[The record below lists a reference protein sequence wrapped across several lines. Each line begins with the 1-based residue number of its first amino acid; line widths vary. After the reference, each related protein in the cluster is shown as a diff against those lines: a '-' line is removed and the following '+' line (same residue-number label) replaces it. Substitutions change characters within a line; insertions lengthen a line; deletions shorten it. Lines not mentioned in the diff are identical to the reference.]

1 MELQILCV
9 ASQGVCYLGQCM
21 RFFVLLAMAY
31 APWVNELFD
40 NIAELVDLDVLGGF
54 TIAAI

>member
-9 ASQGVCYLGQCM
+9 ASHGVCSMGQC
-21 RFFVLLAMAY
+21 RFFVLLGMAY

-54 TIAAI
+54 TIEAF